1 MAVWQAEF
9 QGDCNMAGI
18 GWASAGKALRGTD
31 RMRGATVAAL
41 LVTMLGLG
49 ACSSVP
55 GWADPTQWF
64 AGDDAPTTSPDTAE
78 KAATAEKDAR
88 FPNLSRVPPRPVEQT
103 SDKDKSRALNTLA
116 ADSQN
121 ARHTDEEL
129 RARPADSTTPPPAPK
144 PPVSQLPAAQQQ
156 QVAQAAPAQQ
166 PAAQQAV
173 TLQPPAPTAPAPAP
187 RAPAASSSTADTFA
201 QSLAQSSATTLPPN
215 LAQSQPAPLGA
226 APGQPAF
233 AAGSAVPGSSQL
245 LAVVRFSN
253 GETGL
258 GNDDKALIRKV
269 AEYFKGVG
277 GKGTLQVVGFAS
289 SRTGDMEASS
299 HRQLNYSLSQKRA
312 EAVAAELRRRGVDRA
327 SIRAEA
333 RADSAPVYYEAMPRA
348 EDYNR
353 RVEIYLVN

>member
-1 MAVWQAEF
+1 
-9 QGDCNMAGI
+9 MAGI
-18 GWASAGKALRGTD
+18 GWASAGKTLRGTD

-103 SDKDKSRALNTLA
+103 SDAEKNRALNTLA

-144 PPVSQLPAAQQQ
+144 PPVSQLPAAQPQQ
-156 QVAQAAPAQQ
+156 QVAQAAPVQQ
-166 PAAQQAV
+166 PAGQQQSV

-187 RAPAASSSTADTFA
+187 RAPAATGSTADTFA

-215 LAQSQPAPLGA
+215 LAQSQLAPAGA

-233 AAGSAVPGSSQL
+233 AGSAAAVPGSSQL
-245 LAVVRFSN
+245 LAVIRFSN

-258 GNDDKALIRKV
+258 GGDDKALIRKV